1 MPHLSKAELP
11 RMTYS
16 LPTSLS
22 YDCKTT
28 RPTSEMGQAKI
39 VSKGFHQNYC
49 FINEFYRHVVDRAMI
64 SPLNKLKLVADLF
77 GDQLIRNTRRVN
89 IEIGDFSSFIR
100 YRPRRDKDEIRHERR
115 YGALEKG

>member
-1 MPHLSKAELP
+1 
-11 RMTYS
+11 
-16 LPTSLS
+16 
-22 YDCKTT
+22 
-28 RPTSEMGQAKI
+28 
-39 VSKGFHQNYC
+39 
-49 FINEFYRHVVDRAMI
+49 MI

-115 YGALEKG
+115 YGALEKGWIAQDDVLVVDFDDVTRTDH